1 MMHQPF
7 LEKLALHIHEKHP
20 GLGQRLCIVLPNRRA
35 GLFLK
40 RHLIPAGD
48 VPVWAPSIFSM
59 EDFTASLSGLQ
70 VADPLELMTTLY
82 EAHLK
87 TEGSAASDFDGFYGW
102 GRGLIRDFEDTDQYL
117 IKPDTLFTYLSESK
131 AMALW
136 NPDQRP
142 LTDFETKYL
151 KFFNSLT
158 DYYKEYTRNLLGR
171 KNAYHGLACRVVAE
185 SPEAYCDAVQWN
197 HILFAGFNALTPAQ
211 LTIIR
216 YFIKSGKA
224 EILWDADAYYLENA
238 HQEAG
243 LFLRKYKEDQG
254 LGGFD
259 EITDY
264 FKTSARN
271 ITIAGVPRFTAQAN
285 LAGSILKNLTE
296 AGDPAILNKTAVV
309 LADESLLLPLLNAIP
324 PEAGDF
330 NITMGF
336 PLQQS
341 PVYNLFDSIFEMH
354 VHATEG
360 KSAGEAR
367 FYYRHLLAVLQ
378 HSYIQYLAG
387 QQALAP
393 VISGIRNSN
402 KPFAGISDL
411 ETAGDQSEGL
421 GKLLHLLMKK
431 PVSVYGFTRQ
441 LAGIINTLKSGLTE
455 GTEKERRINQAENEI
470 LYNIALIINKLQ
482 VLVGKAGYIG
492 ELRTL
497 HTLFREA
504 AAASPVA
511 FYGEPL
517 KGIQVMGMLETR
529 VLDFEN
535 IILISANED
544 ILPSARNHNSFIPF
558 EIRRE
563 FGLPTHHE
571 QQAVF
576 AYHFYRLLQRCTNAW
591 LIYNAE
597 ADELGGGEKSR
608 FLSQIMHE
616 LPAGSPLNHISEV
629 KPAFDAKLGMPG
641 EITVHKDEAI
651 LEKITAISRK
661 GISPTAITQYL
672 NCSLKY
678 YFNYVLGPGET
689 EEVEETMDFRTLGTI
704 IHEVVQRFFEPFVG
718 SFPLEHDYNQM
729 QKQAEQAIAE
739 ALQKHFPGG
748 ETTKGRNLLIIKVA
762 EVWIRRFLEME
773 AETGYNP
780 ANGDHLIALE
790 KQLTAPLTIDVPGQ
804 GKITVTLKGTADRI
818 DRVNGHTRIID
829 YKTGKVEARSL
840 KINDVASV
848 FAPAKEIKEKAFQL
862 LFYLYLAG
870 RENIAAGDFSAGII
884 TFRSLKDGYLP
895 LLLQNNDSQP
905 VSEAFED
912 ELTRLLEELF
922 NPGVP
927 FAQTTFR
934 EHCSNCPY
942 KAICNR
948 DEVKRF

>member
-7 LEKLALHIHEKHP
+7 LEKLALHIREKYP
-20 GLGQRLCIVLPNRRA
+20 AMGRRLCIVLPNRRA

-40 RHLIPAGD
+40 RHLIPAGGA
-48 VPVWAPSIFSM
+48 PVWAPSIFSM
-59 EDFTASLSGLQ
+59 EDFAARLSGLQ

-82 EAHLK
+82 EAHRK

-102 GRGLIRDFEDTDQYL
+102 GRGLIRDFDDIDQYL
-117 IKPDTLFTYLSESK
+117 IKPETLFTYLSESK
-131 AMALW
+131 AMTLW
-136 NPDQRP
+136 NMDQRP

-151 KFFNSLT
+151 RFFNSLT
-158 DYYKEYTRNLLGR
+158 AYYKEYTRDLTGR
-171 KNAYHGLACRVVAE
+171 KNAYHGLACRTIAE
-185 SPEAYCDAVQWN
+185 APEAYCDAVQWD
-197 HILFAGFNALTPAQ
+197 HIIFAGFNALTPAQ
-211 LTIIR
+211 RTMIR
-216 YFIKSGKA
+216 YFIKTEKA
-224 EILWDADAYYLENA
+224 ETLWDADAYYLENT

-243 LFLRKYKEDQG
+243 LFLRKYKEDRS
-254 LGGFD
+254 LGGFH
-259 EITDY
+259 EITDH

-285 LAGSILKNLTE
+285 LAGSILRNLTE
-296 AGDPAILNKTAVV
+296 KGDPAILNKTAVV

-360 KSAGEAR
+360 KTAGEPR
-367 FYYRHLLAVLQ
+367 FYFRHLLAVLQ

-387 QQALAP
+387 QQALAS
-393 VISGIRNSN
+393 IIAHIRNSN
-402 KPFAGISDL
+402 KPFVGIPDL
-411 ETAGDQSEGL
+411 KAISGEPDSPGE
-421 GKLLHLLMKK
+421 LLHLLMKK
-431 PVSVYGFTRQ
+431 PDSVYGFTQQ
-441 LAGIINTLKSGLTE
+441 LAGIINTLKNGLTT
-455 GTEKERRINQAENEI
+455 GAEKERKINQAENEI
-470 LYNIALIINKLQ
+470 LYNIALIINRLQ
-482 VLVGKAGYIG
+482 IFTGKADYIG

-497 HTLFREA
+497 HTLFRES

-535 IILISANED
+535 IILVSANED

-597 ADELGGGEKSR
+597 SDELGGGEKSR

-616 LPAGSPLNHISEV
+616 LPAYSPLNRISEI
-629 KPAFDAKLGMPG
+629 KPAFDAKLGTPG
-641 EITVHKDEAI
+641 EITVDKDEAVI
-651 LEKITAISRK
+651 EKLISISRK

-678 YFNYVLGPGET
+678 YFNYVLGLGET

-704 IHEVVQRFFEPFVG
+704 IHEVVQRFLEPFVG
-718 SFPLEHDYNQM
+718 SFPTEHDYRQM
-729 QKQAEQAIAE
+729 QQQAGEAIAG

-773 AETGYNP
+773 AEAGYNP

-790 KQLTAPLTIDVPGQ
+790 KQLTASLTIDVPGQ

-840 KINDVASV
+840 KIKDVAAV
-848 FAPAKEIKEKAFQL
+848 FMPAKEIKEKALQL
-862 LFYLYLAG
+862 FFYLYLAG
-870 RENIAAGDFSAGII
+870 KENIATADFSAGII

-895 LLLQNNDSQP
+895 LLVTDAGNQAAL
-905 VSEAFED
+905 EAFEN
-912 ELTRLLEELF
+912 ELTGLLEELF
-922 NPGVP
+922 DPGVP
-927 FAQTTFR
+927 FAQTSFR

-942 KAICNR
+942 RAICNR
-948 DEVKRF
+948 DELKPW

>member
-7 LEKLALHIHEKHP
+7 LEKLALHIREKHP
-20 GLGQRLCIVLPNRRA
+20 AMGQRLCIVLPNRRA

-40 RHLIPAGD
+40 RHLIPAGGA
-48 VPVWAPSIFSM
+48 PVWAPSIFSM
-59 EDFTASLSGLQ
+59 EDFAARLSGLQ

-82 EAHLK
+82 EAHRK

-102 GRGLIRDFEDTDQYL
+102 GRGLIRDFEDIDQYL
-117 IKPDTLFTYLSESK
+117 IKPETLFTYLSESK
-131 AMALW
+131 AMTLW
-136 NPDQRP
+136 NMDQRP

-151 KFFNSLT
+151 RFFNSLT
-158 DYYKEYTRNLLGR
+158 AYYEEYTRDLTGR
-171 KNAYHGLACRVVAE
+171 KNAYHGLACRTIAE
-185 SPEAYCDAVQWN
+185 RPEAYCDAVQWD
-197 HILFAGFNALTPAQ
+197 HIIFAGFNALTPAQ
-211 LTIIR
+211 RTMIR
-216 YFIKSGKA
+216 YFIKAEKA

-238 HQEAG
+238 NQEAG
-243 LFLRKYKEDQG
+243 LFIRKYKEDRS
-254 LGGFD
+254 LGGFH
-259 EITDY
+259 EITDH

-285 LAGSILKNLTE
+285 LAGSILRNLTE
-296 AGDPAILNKTAVV
+296 TGDPAILNKTAVV

-341 PVYNLFDSIFEMH
+341 PVYSLFDSIFEMH
-354 VHATEG
+354 VHAIEG
-360 KSAGEAR
+360 KTAGEPR
-367 FYYRHLLAVLQ
+367 FYFRHLLEVLQ

-387 QQALAP
+387 QQTLAS
-393 VISGIRNSN
+393 IIADIRNSN
-402 KPFAGISDL
+402 KPFIGISDL
-411 ETAGDQSEGL
+411 KANKNEPDSPGE
-421 GKLLHLLMKK
+421 LLHLLMKK
-431 PVSVYGFTRQ
+431 PASVYGFTQQ
-441 LAGIINTLKSGLTE
+441 LAGIINTLKNGLTT
-455 GTEKERRINQAENEI
+455 GAEKERKINQAENEI
-470 LYNIALIINKLQ
+470 LYNIALIINRLQ
-482 VLVGKAGYIG
+482 IFAGKADYIG

-497 HTLFREA
+497 HTLFRES

-535 IILISANED
+535 IILVSANED
-544 ILPSARNHNSFIPF
+544 ILPSARSHNSFIPF
-558 EIRRE
+558 EIRCE

-616 LPAGSPLNHISEV
+616 LPAYSPLNQISEIR
-629 KPAFDAKLGMPG
+629 PAFDTKLGTPG
-641 EITVHKDEAI
+641 EITVQKDEAI
-651 LEKITAISRK
+651 LEKLTAISRK

-678 YFNYVLGPGET
+678 YFNYVLGLGET

-718 SFPLEHDYNQM
+718 SFPTEHDYRQM
-729 QKQAEQAIAE
+729 QQQAGEAIAE
-739 ALQKHFPGG
+739 ALQKHFHGG

-773 AETGYNP
+773 AEAGYNP

-790 KQLTAPLTIDVPGQ
+790 KPLTAPLNIDVPGQ

-840 KINDVASV
+840 KINDVAAV
-848 FAPAKEIKEKAFQL
+848 FVPAKEIKEKALQL
-862 LFYLYLAG
+862 FFYLYLAG
-870 RENIAAGDFSAGII
+870 KERIATDDFSAGII

-895 LLLQNNDSQP
+895 LLVTDAGNQDAL
-905 VSEAFED
+905 EAFEN
-912 ELTRLLEELF
+912 ELTGLLEGLF
-922 NPGVP
+922 DPGVP
-927 FAQTTFR
+927 FAQTPFR

-948 DEVKRF
+948 DEVKRW